1 MKKVKLVKDFYG
13 ERNIQLKSSFELEDN
28 SINCLVGCN
37 GSGKS
42 TFIKNLKYYL
52 VDKVKEVNKI
62 ALGYDLHNFPIK
74 ANKEENK
81 DLYIEI
87 DRNTNPKENIT
98 QLMDFDINDVHR
110 KFMSTGEN
118 FIDRI
123 ATAFGYLKQI
133 IKQNKGKSLYF
144 VLDDIDVGLS
154 IDTLESL
161 KRVLDLVCRDC
172 KENNIT
178 YYIFL
183 AVNSYYFTRFY
194 KCIDVNNL
202 KYVKFE
208 TYEAYEKFVLKSAEL
223 KNKLI
228 AEAAKNRRNL
238 NS

>member
-52 VDKVKEVNKI
+52 MNKVKEVNKI
-62 ALGYDLHNFPIK
+62 VLGYDFSIE

-87 DRNTNPKENIT
+87 DKNTNPKENIT
-98 QLMDFDINDVHR
+98 QLIDFDINDVR
-110 KFMSTGEN
+110 RNFMSTGEN
-118 FIDRI
+118 FTDRI

-133 IKQNKGKSLYF
+133 IKQNKGKSLYL

-223 KNKLI
+223 KYKLI
-228 AEAAKNRRNL
+228 AEAAKKEDFCKK
-238 NS
+238 